1 MGERGRVCTQGT
13 CGNIWRHFLIVTAR
27 GEDAVWWVKARDV
40 DKHPTMHRTVP
51 WMIMQPNMSLVQRLR
66 TSQKHIHGEDSWDS
80 KEIKPVSPKGN
91 QPWISIGRTD
101 TEADTKADILWP
113 PDAKSWL
120 TGKTL
125 IWARLRAKGEGGN
138 RRWDALDGIIGSMD
152 MSLSKLREIV
162 KDREAWHAAVHGAAK
177 NQTWLSDWTTE
188 LVWHGHLTGE
198 DILRYSQVQN
208 SILPIPK
215 ITYRLERRV
224 PIEDSACFPFI
235 LLLKVFKC
243 MQ

>member
-27 GEDAVWWVKARDV
+27 GEDALWWVEARDV

-51 WMIMQPNMSLVQRLR
+51 WMIMQPNMSPVPRLR
-66 TSQKHIHGEDSWDS
+66 TSQKHTHGEDSWDS

-101 TEADTKADILWP
+101 AEAEAPILWP

-125 IWARLRAKGEGGN
+125 MLGKIEG
-138 RRWDALDGIIGSMD
+138 RRRVQYRTKWLDGITDSMD
-152 MSLSKLREIV
+152 MSLSKLREVV
-162 KDREAWHAAVHGAAK
+162 KDGEAWRAAVHGVAK
-177 NQTWLSDWTTE
+177 SRTWLSDWTTTNE
-188 LVWHGHLTGE
+188 PDTLLAMFIFSSH
-198 DILRYSQVQN
+198 ISPQN
-208 SILPIPK
+208 PSEVLIDPNL
-215 ITYRLERRV
+215 
-224 PIEDSACFPFI
+224 
-235 LLLKVFKC
+235 
-243 MQ
+243 